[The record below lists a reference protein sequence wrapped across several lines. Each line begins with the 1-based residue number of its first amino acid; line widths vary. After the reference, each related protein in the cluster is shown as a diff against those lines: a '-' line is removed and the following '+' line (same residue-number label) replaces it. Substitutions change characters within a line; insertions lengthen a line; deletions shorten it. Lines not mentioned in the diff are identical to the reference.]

1 MLIHFAHANGIPA
14 ASYRPLFELLT
25 PHRVIFNP
33 QFGHNPDFPVAD
45 NWSALADELIDYLA
59 REAGEPVVAIGHSL
73 GAIVSFLAYC
83 KKPELFRGVLMLDP
97 PLMWGALAW
106 IFRVAKFLG
115 KGDNITPAGKSK
127 YRRRHWDNRKQAVAY
142 FASKKLFQFEP
153 RCFEAFCDS
162 VIEPAEKGSVK
173 LSIGVDTEVA
183 IFRTTPDNL
192 KSCTRPTVPIKV
204 IYAKQSD
211 ASFARCIEPFC
222 QYFGIERQTI
232 DGQHMYP
239 LQQPDLT
246 ASLIHEFIGG
256 LNHAD

>member
-1 MLIHFAHANGIPA
+1 MLINFAHANGIPA
-14 ASYRPLFELLT
+14 ASYKPLFEQLA
-25 PHRVIFNP
+25 PHHVMYNASYGLDP
-33 QFGHNPDFPVAD
+33 AFPVSN
-45 NWSALADELIDYLA
+45 NWVHLADEMIHFVA
-59 REAGEPVVAIGHSL
+59 QNANEPVLGIGHSL
-73 GAIVSFLAYC
+73 GAILTFIAAS
-83 KKPELFRGVLMLDP
+83 KRPDLFRGVLMLDP
-97 PLMWGALAW
+97 PLIWGRLAW
-106 IFRVAKFLG
+106 GVKLAKLIG
-115 KGDNITPAGKSK
+115 KIDDITPAGKSK
-127 YRRRHWDNRKQAVAY
+127 HRRSSWPDRDAAIEY

-162 VIEPAEKGSVK
+162 VIEPADKGSVK

-246 ASLIHEFIGG
+246 VSLIHEFIGG